1 MSVSPSMARSNKW
14 PRTVSGRECK
24 LPSVPSRSPLS
35 PVPSVPPRLTLPL
48 PDKIP
53 LQFSKLT
60 ASVPSRA
67 LGSTAPGGGQDTLT
81 FPTGTLRDSCLPRLT
96 GCTRAES
103 RLYPGLSPT
112 PRLYGRT
119 TNLRLRTASTMFS
132 RSIPHCRLCQN
143 CLLFYG

>member
-1 MSVSPSMARSNKW
+1 MAQNSVRQGVHAP
-14 PRTVSGRECK
+14 ECPFT
-24 LPSVPSRSPLS
+24 LPSLS

-119 TNLRLRTASTMFS
+119 TNLRLRTACTSVCLALPSPRFPLQIQISGFS
-132 RSIPHCRLCQN
+132 
-143 CLLFYG
+143 